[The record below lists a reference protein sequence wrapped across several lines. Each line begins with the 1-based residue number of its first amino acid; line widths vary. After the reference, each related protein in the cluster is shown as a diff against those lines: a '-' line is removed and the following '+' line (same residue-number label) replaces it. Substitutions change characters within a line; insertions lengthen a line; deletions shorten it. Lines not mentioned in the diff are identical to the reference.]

1 MAFPL
6 CVTCCFSLTAFNI
19 LSLFLISVDWYV
31 SRHVSPWVYPV
42 LDSLYFLNLT
52 EYFFSHAGKVF
63 NYNIFKNVLSDFLF
77 LFFFWDPY
85 NSNVGELNTVPEVSK
100 ALLNYFHS
108 FSFILISNY
117 FHHLIFQLTVPFFFF
132 LQLTY
137 YCFLL
142 ENF

>member
-19 LSLFLISVDWYV
+19 LSLCLISVDWYV
-31 SRHVSPWVYPV
+31 SRRVSPWVYPV
-42 LDSLYFLNLT
+42 LESLCFLNLI

-100 ALLNYFHS
+100 ALLNSFHS
-108 FSFILISNY
+108 FSLILLISNY
-117 FHHLIFQLTVPFFFF
+117 FHHLIFQLTVSF
-132 LQLTY
+132 L
-137 YCFLL
+137 CFR
-142 ENF
+142 